1 MMKMTKLQNWVH
13 LEPLLSSKQEPSEQS
28 TVNYSTGS
36 CHLRCS
42 QNRHFSLLVL
52 EQYTSCCSQS
62 LVFCLCGLEC
72 KNLAVSGHV
81 LQSDGSGSKV
91 AHASFGRR
99 PSATKDVQEV
109 GVIRQKLAK
118 VRFEFGG

>member
-42 QNRHFSLLVL
+42 QKGTLVSLFSSNIHPVAA
-52 EQYTSCCSQS
+52 TVWSFVCMAFACT
-62 LVFCLCGLEC
+62 
-72 KNLAVSGHV
+72 NLPVSGHV
-81 LQSDGSGSKV
+81 LQFGGSGSKV